1 MSIDLFYQDPSATL
15 DYPLDWSTHFPSD
28 PLTGSN
34 WLASPSGIVVESDSF
49 DNTSSTVWLSG
60 GTLDVRYALTNRV
73 TTQGG
78 REDEHTIYVLIKD
91 Q

>member
-15 DYPLDWSTHFPSD
+15 DYPVAWDTHFPSD
-28 PLTGSN
+28 PLTGST
-34 WLASPSGIVVESDSF
+34 WLASPSGIVIESDSH
-49 DNTSSTVWLSG
+49 DDGSSTIWLSG
-60 GTLDVRYALTNRV
+60 GIPDVRYALTNHV
-73 TTQGG
+73 TTQSG